1 VIEGEASSLTVGS
14 LPARRPT
21 AARVLPRVEYSGVQ
35 ASRREF
41 LAEDETGD
49 PSADHGDARYVTH
62 G

>member
-1 VIEGEASSLTVGS
+1 
-14 LPARRPT
+14 
-21 AARVLPRVEYSGVQ
+21 VLPRVEYGGVQ

-49 PSADHGDARYVTH
+49 PSADHGDARYVPH